1 MKGDFPVVCVG
12 GSAGGPGA
20 YVTFLKHMP
29 VDLGVAIVV
38 VNHVTSKPTTL
49 HKYLS
54 KFTEMPVELITNN
67 SPIKLNHVFIIP
79 ANCDLHVLNGEF
91 ILVAKTKPSGWPDVI
106 TVFLRSVTQHWGGLL
121 IAVIVSGFDDDGA
134 KALKEVRERGGIIM
148 AQAPDTAE
156 WSDMPESAIKTG
168 FVDFV
173 LPMEAIAQKIT
184 QIMTE
189 RLDQQL
195 LARQP
200 ST

>member
-1 MKGDFPVVCVG
+1 MKNDFPVVCVG
-12 GSAGGPGA
+12 GSAGGLAA
-20 YVTFLKHMP
+20 YVAFLKHLP

-49 HKYLS
+49 DKYLS
-54 KFTEMPVELITNN
+54 RFTEMPVELITNN
-67 SPIKLNHVFIIP
+67 LPIKLNHVFIIP

-91 ILVAKTKPSGWPDVI
+91 LLVTKTKPSGWPDVI
-106 TVFLRSVTQHWGGLL
+106 TVFLRSVAQHWGGLL

-134 KALKEVRERGGIIM
+134 KALQEVREHGGIIM

-168 FVDFV
+168 FVDFI
-173 LPMEAIAQKIT
+173 LPMAAIAQKIT

-189 RLDQQL
+189 RLDQQV
-195 LARQP
+195 LASEP
-200 ST
+200 LT